1 MVKQRRIVVPA
12 EVSAIERRVPLLD
25 LRALHEPIREELLAQ
40 ITRVVDSQAFILG
53 EDVKALEESIADYCG
68 VPFAVGCA
76 SGSDALQLALMA
88 AGVKSGDCV
97 ATTPFT
103 FFATAGAIVLAGAT
117 PVFVDIRRDTFNLDT
132 DSLKAVLQ
140 TNGRIKAIIPVHLFG
155 GCADMDPI
163 AALSRQYNCALI
175 EDAAQSIGAE
185 YKGQRALFGD
195 IGCISFFPSKNLGG
209 FGDGGMVIAKEESM
223 ARKLAALRVHGATRK
238 YFHDYV
244 GVNSRLDSLQAAV
257 LRVKLKYLD
266 AETAGRQRNA
276 GLYRGLLAPL
286 GLPITLPRPAEYQT
300 RHVYNK
306 FVIRAPRRDEL
317 KTYLQENGVG
327 SEIYYPLSLH
337 QQVCFKD
344 LGYHEGDFPVSEA
357 AAREVLALPI
367 HSALTIEDIEYVCG
381 KIATFYSEGRGWP

>member
-1 MVKQRRIVVPA
+1 VTAQTT
-12 EVSAIERRVPLLD
+12 ETERKVPLLD
-25 LRALHEPIREELLAQ
+25 LRALHQPIRDEILAQ
-40 ITRVVDSQAFILG
+40 MTRVVDSQAFIMG
-53 EDVKALEESIADYCG
+53 EDVKALEKSIAEYCR
-68 VPFAVGCA
+68 VPYAIGCA
-76 SGSDALQLALMA
+76 SGSDALLLALLA
-88 AGVKSGDCV
+88 AGVKAGDHV

-103 FFATAGAIVLAGAT
+103 FFATAGAVVRAGAT
-117 PVFVDIRRDTFNLDT
+117 PVFVDIQPDTFNIDPEG
-132 DSLKAVLQ
+132 LKAVLR
-140 TNGRIKAIIPVHLFG
+140 TNGKVKAIIPVHLFG

-163 AALSRQYNCALI
+163 SALAREHNCTVI

-195 IGCISFFPSKNLGG
+195 VSCISFFPSKNLGA
-209 FGDGGMVIAKEESM
+209 FGDGGMVLAKEESI
-223 ARKLAALRVHGATRK
+223 AKKLAALRAHGAVRK

-244 GVNSRLDSLQAAV
+244 GVNSRLDTLQAAI

-266 AETAGRQRNA
+266 AETAGRQKNA
-276 GLYRGLLAPL
+276 DLYRSLLAPA

-300 RHVYNK
+300 RHVYNQ

-317 KTYLQENGVG
+317 KTYLQENGIG

-344 LGYHEGDFPVSEA
+344 LGHREGDFPESEK

-367 HSALTIEDIEYVCG
+367 HSALSSEDIEYVSHKVAGFHC
-381 KIATFYSEGRGWP
+381 